1 MNIVYMHTHDTGR
14 YIQPYGYSVPT
25 PRLQAFAEE
34 AILFRQAFNAAP
46 TCSPSRAALLT
57 GMAPHS
63 AGMLG
68 LVHRGF
74 GLRQPERH
82 LAAYLRRNGY
92 LTALSGVQHESSDP
106 QTIGYELIL
115 HSGNSK
121 NKTDGSWDE
130 ENARRAAEFI
140 RSRESGQP
148 FFLSFGMF
156 STHRDFPEP
165 DPDINPNYIL
175 PPQPLADTKQNRE
188 DMAAFMTSARTAD
201 RCAGIVLD
209 AIREAGLENNTLIIF
224 TTDHGIAFPRMKCNL
239 YDTGIGVSLIMKV
252 PGLANSKGRV
262 IDALVSQIDLYPTIC
277 DLAGIEKP
285 DWLQGISLLPLLAGE
300 TERIRDHLFSE
311 VTYHAAYE
319 PMRCIRT
326 ERYKYIKLFDDYD
339 GHVPANIDDSPSKS
353 FLLDSGLLDEKR
365 DREQLYDLYLDP
377 TERVNRVA
385 DPAYKAVYE
394 DLAAKLAD
402 WMKET
407 SDPLLAGKVPLPPG
421 GKANKRTSLSPRSGE
436 FE

>member
-1 MNIVYMHTHDTGR
+1 MNIVYIHTHDTGR

-92 LTALSGVQHESSDP
+92 QTVLSGVQHESADP
-106 QTIGYELIL
+106 QTIGYEHIL

-121 NKTDGSWDE
+121 NKIDGSWDE

-140 RSRESGQP
+140 RSRESGRP

-156 STHRDFPEP
+156 NTHRDFPEP
-165 DPDINPNYIL
+165 APDINPNYVL

-209 AIREAGLENNTLIIF
+209 AIREAGLEDDTLILF

-239 YDTGIGVSLIMKV
+239 YDTGIGVSLIMKI

-285 DWLQGISLLPLLAGE
+285 DWLQGVSLLPLLAGE

-326 ERYKYIKLFDDYD
+326 ERYKYIKLFDDYE
-339 GHVPANIDDSPSKS
+339 GHVPANIDDGPSKS

-377 TERVNRVA
+377 MERVNRVA

-394 DLAAKLAD
+394 DLTAKLAD

-407 SDPLLAGKVPLPPG
+407 SDPLLQGKVPLPPG

>member
-285 DWLQGISLLPLLAGE
+285 DWLQGVSLVPLLAGE